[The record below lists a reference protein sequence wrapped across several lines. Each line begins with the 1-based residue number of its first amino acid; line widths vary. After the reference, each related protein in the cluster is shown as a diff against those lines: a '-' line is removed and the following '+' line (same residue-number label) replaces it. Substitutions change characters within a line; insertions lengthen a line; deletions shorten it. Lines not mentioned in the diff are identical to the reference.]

1 MPVSGHRWGSGP
13 AVPGKEVMGFSKTGG
28 VLGGGDGRQR
38 RRRGWEGRGFEEANL
53 NSTAP
58 RGTDLG
64 LALSHELGCGQI
76 LLPTHPP

>member
-1 MPVSGHRWGSGP
+1 MPVSGRGWGSGS
-13 AVPGKEVMGFSKTGG
+13 AVPEKEVMGFNKTGG
-28 VLGGGDGRQR
+28 ALGGWKQR
-38 RRRGWEGRGFEEANL
+38 RRRGWEGRAFEEANL

-76 LLPTHPP
+76 LLPTYPP